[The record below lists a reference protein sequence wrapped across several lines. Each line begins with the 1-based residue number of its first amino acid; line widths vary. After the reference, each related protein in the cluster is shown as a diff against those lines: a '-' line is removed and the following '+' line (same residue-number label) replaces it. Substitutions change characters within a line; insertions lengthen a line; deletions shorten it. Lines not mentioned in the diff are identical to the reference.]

1 MIYYLLVMHYLAD
14 FPFQI
19 RWMAENKSHNQLAL
33 LSHILTYG
41 SVFTAGLYYLMPET
55 VPLSTFIMFIAFNV
69 VCHYVTDSITS
80 KITSFLWSKKQ
91 TYLFFC
97 TIGFDQLVH
106 ACTLIFSCRMFLEKI
121 VGKDWLLG

>member
-1 MIYYLLVMHYLAD
+1 MIYYLLALHYLAD

-19 RWMAENKSHNQLAL
+19 RWMANNKSHNQLAL
-33 LSHILTYG
+33 LAHILTYG
-41 SVFTAGLYYLMPET
+41 SVLTAGLYYLMPET

-80 KITSFLWSKKQ
+80 KITSFLWKKQ
-91 TYLFFC
+91 QIYLFFS

-106 ACTLIFSCRMFLEKI
+106 TCTLIFSCRMFLEKL